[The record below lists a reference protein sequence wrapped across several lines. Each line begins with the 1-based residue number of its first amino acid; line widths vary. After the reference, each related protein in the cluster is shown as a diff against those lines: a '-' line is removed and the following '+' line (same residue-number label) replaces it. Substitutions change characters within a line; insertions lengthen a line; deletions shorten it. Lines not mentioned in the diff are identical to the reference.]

1 MAKIVII
8 ETKAKIYQEGKKA
21 QLFHCHQSAV
31 NYCNKNGI
39 ELENKEELHEFYRK
53 RFADMRSF

>member
-21 QLFHCHQSAV
+21 ELFHCHQAAV
-31 NYCNKNGI
+31 NYCNENGV
-39 ELENKEELHEFYRK
+39 ELENKQDLHEFYRK
-53 RFADMRSF
+53 QLLN